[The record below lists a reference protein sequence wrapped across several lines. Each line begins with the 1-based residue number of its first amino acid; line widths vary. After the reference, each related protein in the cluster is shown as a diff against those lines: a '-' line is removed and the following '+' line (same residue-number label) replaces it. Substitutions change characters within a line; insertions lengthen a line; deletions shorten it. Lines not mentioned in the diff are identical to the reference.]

1 MAKQNRPPLKTVP
14 LSTIAPYQPGMR
26 FLVIPALATL
36 DASVCRA
43 AVSSLES
50 NGAWLEL
57 LDPAQP
63 FPLQE
68 EVFLVEFRDRCVITH
83 RTRILN
89 RQGPQVWVDC
99 PSISE
104 REESRLAPFTGRQDF
119 RVEAN
124 LSVMILLKD
133 PGFEKVMPRSGQL
146 SDLSRGGMGL
156 TVPVNDIYAK
166 GQLVEVQVV
175 SWAYPVSVETT
186 VNRVW
191 MDGDIKRL
199 ALAFPDTMTV
209 EQRELVTS
217 FIIHVQRRDALQS
230 SLPASVDDVT

>member
-1 MAKQNRPPLKTVP
+1 MAKRNRPFLKTVP
-14 LSTIAPYQPGMR
+14 LSTISPYQQGMR
-26 FLVIPALATL
+26 FLVLPALASL

-43 AVSSLES
+43 VVSSLES

-68 EVFLVEFRDRCVITH
+68 EIFLVQFRDRFVLTH

-89 RQGPQVWVDC
+89 RKGSAVWVDC

-104 REESRLAPFTGRQDF
+104 QEESRLAPFRGRQDF
-119 RVEAN
+119 RVEAD

-133 PGFEKVMPRSGQL
+133 PQFAKVMPRSGQL

-156 TVPVNDIYAK
+156 IVPVNDIYAQ
-166 GQLVEVQVV
+166 GQRVEVQVV

-191 MDGDIKRL
+191 IDGDIKRL
-199 ALAFPDTMTV
+199 ALAFPESMTV
-209 EQRELVTS
+209 EQRELVSS

-230 SLPASVDDVT
+230 SLPVSIDEAT